1 MFSDLDR
8 IPACDAQTDGQTDI
22 LHRVVKWLDFKEQ
35 FVTYVMS
42 CLATKTEYRRVTH
55 RRTDRQTSCI
65 AW

>member
-8 IPACDAQTDGQTDI
+8 IPASDAQTDGQTDI

-42 CLATKTEYRRVTH
+42 CLAIKTEYRRVTH